1 MALLIF
7 LSSGAINV
15 SAAYH
20 APPPKE
26 PTMNEL
32 RRDRSICRRGEI
44 KSGNSYIP
52 VACTWV
58 WVDGVDI
65 DTLFLTLL
73 RQDLFYVEPKR
84 ASSNMKPAS
93 ENICEGKVAMYI
105 HDRNRIS
112 YLLVLKNP
120 KPDPLFPVELEAA
133 DPNCKLAN
141 ENIKKMNMNGDIAQV
156 NITYDLDK
164 REAVIEDWEQA
175 IAGLNNV
182 YWHKKTHR
190 ISLHNS
196 EDGSGIIVKCMAS
209 GDANLELRTYREKD
223 EIIRKTKEKEKVEI
237 ANPDFAYDRYFIPR
251 EWLDKYELTSNSS
264 DRLVMSLA
272 PRKLQKRAKK
282 LLNKARE
289 IRRDD
294 SWIERHFA
302 EKRIAEAEKLLAQGE
317 YVRSMYE
324 CKKVKDNC
332 PWSCMD
338 PTLLLIEGRCHAG
351 LGEID
356 EAIKDLE
363 RVPSARGRMALGELH
378 MKAGRNAIA
387 SACLEQAQIL
397 SSQLD
402 QREKESLRALLD
414 ELKGRQSRQ

>member
-1 MALLIF
+1 
-7 LSSGAINV
+7 
-15 SAAYH
+15 
-20 APPPKE
+20 
-26 PTMNEL
+26 
-32 RRDRSICRRGEI
+32 
-44 KSGNSYIP
+44 
-52 VACTWV
+52 
-58 WVDGVDI
+58 
-65 DTLFLTLL
+65 
-73 RQDLFYVEPKR
+73 
-84 ASSNMKPAS
+84 
-93 ENICEGKVAMYI
+93 MYI